1 MKNLAHRAKILRQK
15 LQIINVT
22 INYLYIFFFLKK
34 KRASSGSKETR
45 TLLHLDNFFGE
56 DRESENKRIEVYSS
70 GIQGES
76 WKKRI
81 AKLLTI

>member
-1 MKNLAHRAKILRQK
+1 MKNLAHQAKILRQK
-15 LQIINVT
+15 LQIINVI
-22 INYLYIFFFLKK
+22 INYFYIFFSKK
-34 KRASSGSKETR
+34 KKASSGSKKTR

-56 DRESENKRIEVYSS
+56 DKESENKRIEVYSS

-76 WKKRI
+76 RKKRT

>member
-22 INYLYIFFFLKK
+22 INYLYIFFFYK
-34 KRASSGSKETR
+34 KRASSRSKKTR

-76 WKKRI
+76 RKKRT

>member
-22 INYLYIFFFLKK
+22 INYLYIFFSKK
-34 KRASSGSKETR
+34 KRASSGSKKTR

-56 DRESENKRIEVYSS
+56 DKESENKRIEVYSS

-76 WKKRI
+76 RKKRT